1 MKQYRGGKYN
11 KIHAIENADKN
22 PKQIVTWINSVA
34 EIHKNKQ
41 PPSVSYNRPMPDID
55 SLMQVW
61 PPEVEDVLNEI
72 KLPSEDLDVS
82 LEEYCKMACNII
94 DIPVHDGNPSKNLIE
109 SLHVMF
115 SLYSAFKENQ
125 HFQPKN

>member
-1 MKQYRGGKYN
+1 
-11 KIHAIENADKN
+11 
-22 PKQIVTWINSVA
+22 
-34 EIHKNKQ
+34 
-41 PPSVSYNRPMPDID
+41 
-55 SLMQVW
+55 
-61 PPEVEDVLNEI
+61 
-72 KLPSEDLDVS
+72 
-82 LEEYCKMACNII
+82 MACNII